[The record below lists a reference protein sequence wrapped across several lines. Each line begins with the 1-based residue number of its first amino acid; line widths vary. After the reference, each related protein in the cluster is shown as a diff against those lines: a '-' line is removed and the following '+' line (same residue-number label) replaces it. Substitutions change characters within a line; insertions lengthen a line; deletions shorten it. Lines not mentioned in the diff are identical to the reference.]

1 MPRSYKLK
9 MVVCGSSNSGKTSFL
24 LGKAQIDPEFNHLGV
39 SFKPIECVVNDSDSY
54 KFIVWDLKVKE
65 RFRFLYPIF
74 CRGTSG
80 AFICFDTSNRSSF
93 EEITYWVNIFK
104 SMDHFCEIKIP
115 IILIGTKTDLNNQE
129 IYEKEI
135 NEFIKENDIDIDGI
149 FFTSIYDNDRK
160 EKKAEIF
167 KHLIERV
174 EPFYHIYDCSIFIP
188 KEDESFNEFAKSF
201 SVCPVCKRNN
211 HFESLKNFYY
221 SRDPAMLDL
230 RKRLL
235 EFINES
241 KDFDEIYYNKIRFG
255 IPCCSC
261 FEKYFTAKLS

>member
-1 MPRSYKLK
+1 
-9 MVVCGSSNSGKTSFL
+9 MVICGSSNSGKTSFL

-39 SFKPIECVVNDSDSY
+39 SFKPIECLVNDDDSY

-65 RFRFLYPIF
+65 RFRFLYPVF
-74 CRGTSG
+74 CRGTSA

-93 EEITYWVNIFK
+93 EEISYWVNIFK
-104 SMDHFCEIKIP
+104 NLDRFCEEKIP
-115 IILIGTKTDLNNQE
+115 IILIGTKTDLSNQV
-129 IYEKEI
+129 ISDKEI
-135 NEFIKENDIDIDGI
+135 NELIVKNNLDGI
-149 FFTSIYDNDRK
+149 FYTSIYDSDRK
-160 EKKAEIF
+160 EKKEEVF

-188 KEDESFNEFAKSF
+188 KEDEYFKGFAKIF
-201 SVCPVCKRNN
+201 SICPVCKRNN

-230 RKRLL
+230 KERLL
-235 EFINES
+235 DLIDEAS
-241 KDFDEIYYNKIRFG
+241 DFDKIYYNKISFG

-261 FEKYFTAKLS
+261 FEKYFSEKS